1 MRKCNFAFNSAFK
14 AFIFF
19 TLIFNSFFTSA
30 FYGQSSPS
38 APTVSSPSMPSA
50 PSAPGISSPQM
61 PTVTAPTITNGIYT
75 PLTNSKSDSVSSDA
89 EKTSG
94 QEKSESVTQTSS
106 ATENKNLSSTLT
118 ASDISTLDSM
128 GLLEQVVNSF
138 SGKSDSSLDSSLYKI
153 SNLYSSDST
162 SQTNL
167 KLQQVLAELENLK
180 AENKSLQKQLDDV
193 KKNYSYG
200 EVKESSATS
209 SQTSASVEKKNAGNA
224 ESKNPKQK
232 VLRFSVNNY
241 NILSTCRTIYISS
254 TSDDGSFLLTGDRIY
269 SSDKKNRKETFY
281 IYFKPNEASS
291 GISSYTVACA
301 VGQDYLNEYSFLYQ
315 MSQRE
320 NLTAYRT
327 GNLVTLRTNDENWQ
341 LEFLLDLGN

>member
-30 FYGQSSPS
+30 FYGQSTPS

-50 PSAPGISSPQM
+50 PSTPGISSPQM

-89 EKTSG
+89 EKTSS

-200 EVKESSATS
+200 EVQESSATS

-254 TSDDGSFLLTGDRIY
+254 TSDDGSFLLTSDRIY

>member
-1 MRKCNFAFNSAFK
+1 MRKCNFAFNVSV
-14 AFIFF
+14 FF

-30 FYGQSSPS
+30 FFGQSGPS
-38 APTVSSPSMPSA
+38 APSVSSPSMPTA
-50 PSAPGISSPQM
+50 PSAPGVSSPQM
-61 PTVTAPTITNGIYT
+61 PTVTTPTITNGIYT
-75 PLTNSKSDSVSSDA
+75 PVTNSKRGSTSSDA
-89 EKTSG
+89 EKTG
-94 QEKSESVTQTSS
+94 DQEKSESVTQTS
-106 ATENKNLSSTLT
+106 AAAENKNLSSTLT

-128 GLLEQVVNSF
+128 GLLKQVVNSF

-180 AENKSLQKQLDDV
+180 AENKSLQKQLDSL
-193 KKNYSYG
+193 KKNNSYG
-200 EVKESSATS
+200 DGQESSSAS
-209 SQTSASVEKKNAGNA
+209 SQTNASGEKKNDGNM
-224 ESKNPKQK
+224 ESRNPKQK
-232 VLRFSVNNY
+232 ILRFSVNNY
-241 NILSTCRTIYISS
+241 NILSTCRTVYISS

-269 SSDKKNRKETFY
+269 SSNKKNRKETFY
-281 IYFKPNEASS
+281 IYFKPNAASS

-315 MSQRE
+315 MSQCE

-327 GNLVTLRTNDENWQ
+327 GNLVTLRTNDEDWQ